1 MSERTSGATL
11 ARLPETGAAFHIGR
25 VYPNGHSN
33 GNSSETAVVENP
45 GDLQPH
51 HILTYIALI
60 NSSIAPYIEY
70 IDAYL
75 EGRNGHNPQI
85 REAEQIADTLVSKQ
99 KAFSREHSFPSETSI
114 RMSKLMA
121 DADAETKGLSNE
133 HKAAA
138 RLAKFDGVQIA
149 TDHDGTWTDL
159 KGRVDIG
166 EHISYFPESNYLKD
180 LIPTSA
186 HAEYLLKKHTRK
198 VFPFVFTS
206 LWRHY
211 LTDERGEQ
219 LFRNAGHYL
228 PLRDGAK
235 SLLDYLG
242 SQNTKV
248 TFVSHNFKPIIEGLL
263 DKMGSE
269 TPVEIQAITSDS
281 LNTLDKSAT
290 LHALVKENPT
300 KPIIFI
306 GDGETDFDIVEAYR
320 KGIIATIFALEGVG
334 FDTMLTDQNIP
345 HFTFRDLNDIRVKL
359 EELTSLANTYR
370 TANANAA

>member
-85 REAEQIADTLVSKQ
+85 REAEQ
-99 KAFSREHSFPSETSI
+99 
-114 RMSKLMA
+114 MA

-306 GDGETDFDIVEAYR
+306 GDCETDFDIVEAYR